1 MKRDATHELQSFL
14 KISDSTYT
22 QFASIRE
29 KLHAGV
35 RESQSKVLG
44 DVLSD
49 LSCEIIEQVFSVL
62 LKDEQDNS
70 TMTQKQR
77 YESEK
82 VLQQILDT
90 FRKYMP
96 WSVSFFGNERLL
108 PLVDYMTSLM
118 KEREQDV
125 YITYPITPQLVQQA
139 QTLTE
144 QIREG
149 NMQSVEKAFQT
160 LIQIVDLGVTSLVRE
175 PKKRLKFNLVVDKTL
190 NGVINMTTHLG
201 YKRLEKLGTQ
211 VDQTTATHYIN
222 HFLAF
227 MHQAA

>member
-1 MKRDATHELQSFL
+1 MSYKVFL

-70 TMTQKQR
+70 TMTEKQR

>member
-1 MKRDATHELQSFL
+1 MRHMSYKVFF

-118 KEREQDV
+118 KEREQEV

-144 QIREG
+144 QIRAG

>member
-1 MKRDATHELQSFL
+1 MSYKVFL

-211 VDQTTATHYIN
+211 VDQTIATHYIN

>member
-1 MKRDATHELQSFL
+1 MSYKVFL

-125 YITYPITPQLVQQA
+125 YITYPIPPQLVQQA

>member
-1 MKRDATHELQSFL
+1 MSYKVFL

-22 QFASIRE
+22 QFETIRQ
-29 KLHAGV
+29 KLHDGV
-35 RESQSKVLG
+35 SQSQAKPLG
-44 DVLSD
+44 DVLSN

-62 LKDEQDNS
+62 LQAEQDNS
-70 TMTQKQR
+70 AMTEKQSQ
-77 YESEK
+77 ESEK

-144 QIREG
+144 QIRAS
-149 NMQSVEKAFQT
+149 NMQSVEEAFQT

-211 VDQTTATHYIN
+211 VNQTTATHYIN

>member
-1 MKRDATHELQSFL
+1 MSYKVFL

-118 KEREQDV
+118 KEREQKV

>member
-1 MKRDATHELQSFL
+1 MSYKVFL

-70 TMTQKQR
+70 TMTEKQR

-118 KEREQDV
+118 KEREQEV

-201 YKRLEKLGTQ
+201 YKRLEKLGMQ

-227 MHQAA
+227 MHQSA

>member
-1 MKRDATHELQSFL
+1 MKRDATHELQSFFKDFRFNL
-14 KISDSTYT
+14 YPICFNSREITCWGKRKPVE
-22 QFASIRE
+22 SI
-29 KLHAGV
+29 
-35 RESQSKVLG
+35 G

-118 KEREQDV
+118 KEREQEV
-125 YITYPITPQLVQQA
+125 YITYPITPQLVQQY

-175 PKKRLKFNLVVDKTL
+175 PKNV
-190 NGVINMTTHLG
+190 
-201 YKRLEKLGTQ
+201 
-211 VDQTTATHYIN
+211 
-222 HFLAF
+222 
-227 MHQAA
+227 

>member
-1 MKRDATHELQSFL
+1 MSYKVFL

>member
-1 MKRDATHELQSFL
+1 MSYKVFL

-118 KEREQDV
+118 KEREQEV

-175 PKKRLKFNLVVDKTL
+175 PKKRLKFNLFVDKTL

>member
-1 MKRDATHELQSFL
+1 MSYKVFL

-118 KEREQDV
+118 TEREQEV

>member
-1 MKRDATHELQSFL
+1 MSYKVFL

-70 TMTQKQR
+70 TMTEKQR

-118 KEREQDV
+118 KEREQEV

-201 YKRLEKLGTQ
+201 YKRLEKLGMQ

-222 HFLAF
+222 
-227 MHQAA
+227 

>member
-1 MKRDATHELQSFL
+1 MSYKVFL

-22 QFASIRE
+22 QFASIRD

-118 KEREQDV
+118 KEREQEV

-144 QIREG
+144 QIRAG

-227 MHQAA
+227 MHQAV

>member
-1 MKRDATHELQSFL
+1 MSYKVFL

-118 KEREQDV
+118 KECEQEV

-211 VDQTTATHYIN
+211 VDQMTATHYIN

>member
-1 MKRDATHELQSFL
+1 MRHMSYKVFL

-70 TMTQKQR
+70 TMTEKQR

-108 PLVDYMTSLM
+108 PLVDYMTSLI
-118 KEREQDV
+118 KEREQEV

>member
-1 MKRDATHELQSFL
+1 MSYKVFL

-35 RESQSKVLG
+35 KESQSKVLG

-70 TMTQKQR
+70 TMTEKQR

-118 KEREQDV
+118 KEREQEV

-201 YKRLEKLGTQ
+201 YKRLEKLGMQ

>member
-1 MKRDATHELQSFL
+1 MSYKVFL

-160 LIQIVDLGVTSLVRE
+160 LIQIVDLGVTSLVRV

>member
-1 MKRDATHELQSFL
+1 MSYKVFL

-70 TMTQKQR
+70 TMTEKQR

-118 KEREQDV
+118 KEREQEV

-201 YKRLEKLGTQ
+201 YKRLEKLGMQ

>member
-1 MKRDATHELQSFL
+1 MRHMSYKVFL

-70 TMTQKQR
+70 TMTEKQR

-118 KEREQDV
+118 KEREQEV

-201 YKRLEKLGTQ
+201 YKRLEKLGMQ
-211 VDQTTATHYIN
+211 VDQTYTDTKTRTRH
-222 HFLAF
+222 
-227 MHQAA
+227 

>member
-1 MKRDATHELQSFL
+1 MSYKVFL

-118 KEREQDV
+118 KEREQEV

-211 VDQTTATHYIN
+211 VDQMTATHS
-222 HFLAF
+222 FGL
-227 MHQAA
+227 

>member
-1 MKRDATHELQSFL
+1 MSYKVFL

-201 YKRLEKLGTQ
+201 YKRLEKLGMQ

>member
-1 MKRDATHELQSFL
+1 MSYKVFL

-70 TMTQKQR
+70 TMTEKQR

-118 KEREQDV
+118 KEREQEV

-201 YKRLEKLGTQ
+201 YKRLEKLG
-211 VDQTTATHYIN
+211 
-222 HFLAF
+222 
-227 MHQAA
+227 

>member
-1 MKRDATHELQSFL
+1 
-14 KISDSTYT
+14 T

-118 KEREQDV
+118 KEREQEV

-211 VDQTTATHYIN
+211 VDQMTATHYIN

>member
-1 MKRDATHELQSFL
+1 MSYKVFL

-118 KEREQDV
+118 KEREQEV

-227 MHQAA
+227 MH

>member
-1 MKRDATHELQSFL
+1 MSYKVFL

-35 RESQSKVLG
+35 KESQSKVLG

-70 TMTQKQR
+70 TMTEKQR
-77 YESEK
+77 HESEK

-144 QIREG
+144 QIRAG
-149 NMQSVEKAFQT
+149 NMQSVEEAFQT

>member
-1 MKRDATHELQSFL
+1 MRHMSYKVFL

-70 TMTQKQR
+70 TMPQKQR

-118 KEREQDV
+118 KEREQEV

>member
-1 MKRDATHELQSFL
+1 MRHMSYKVFL

-90 FRKYMP
+90 FQKYMP

-118 KEREQDV
+118 KEREQEV

>member
-1 MKRDATHELQSFL
+1 MRHMSYKVFL

-108 PLVDYMTSLM
+108 PLVDYLTSLM
-118 KEREQDV
+118 KEREQEV

>member
-1 MKRDATHELQSFL
+1 
-14 KISDSTYT
+14 
-22 QFASIRE
+22 
-29 KLHAGV
+29 
-35 RESQSKVLG
+35 
-44 DVLSD
+44 
-49 LSCEIIEQVFSVL
+49 
-62 LKDEQDNS
+62 
-70 TMTQKQR
+70 MTEKQR

-118 KEREQDV
+118 KEREQEV

-201 YKRLEKLGTQ
+201 YKRLEKLGMQ

>member
-1 MKRDATHELQSFL
+1 MSYKVFL

-70 TMTQKQR
+70 TMTEKQR

-118 KEREQDV
+118 KEREQEV

-201 YKRLEKLGTQ
+201 YKRLEKLGAQ

>member
-1 MKRDATHELQSFL
+1 MSYKVFL

-118 KEREQDV
+118 EECEQEV

>member
-1 MKRDATHELQSFL
+1 MSYKVFL

-70 TMTQKQR
+70 TMTEKQR

-118 KEREQDV
+118 KEREQEV

-139 QTLTE
+139 QTLME

>member
-1 MKRDATHELQSFL
+1 MSYKVFL

-118 KEREQDV
+118 KEREQEV

-211 VDQTTATHYIN
+211 VDQMTATHYIN
-222 HFLAF
+222 LFLAF

>member
-1 MKRDATHELQSFL
+1 MRHMSYKVFL

-70 TMTQKQR
+70 TMTEKQR

-108 PLVDYMTSLM
+108 PLVDYMTSLV
-118 KEREQDV
+118 KEREQEV

>member
-1 MKRDATHELQSFL
+1 MSYKVFL

-118 KEREQDV
+118 KEREQEV

-160 LIQIVDLGVTSLVRE
+160 LIQIVDLGVTSLVHE

>member
-1 MKRDATHELQSFL
+1 MRHMSYKVFL

-118 KEREQDV
+118 KEREQEV

-139 QTLTE
+139 QTLKE

-211 VDQTTATHYIN
+211 VDQMTATHYIN

>member
-1 MKRDATHELQSFL
+1 MSYKVFL

-108 PLVDYMTSLM
+108 PFVDYMTSLM
-118 KEREQDV
+118 KEREQEV

>member
-1 MKRDATHELQSFL
+1 MRHMSYKVFL

-118 KEREQDV
+118 KEREQEV

-222 HFLAF
+222 HFLDF

>member
-1 MKRDATHELQSFL
+1 MSYKVFL

-70 TMTQKQR
+70 TMTRKQR